1 MAWVGAAAEAGP
13 STAQEEEDSG
23 LLMQD
28 AAPVSAPA
36 SARKNL
42 FAASNSTLSSF
53 VDWLPLTYI
62 LLSELCPLTHSAYHC
77 VGDDTR

>member
-1 MAWVGAAAEAGP
+1 MAWFGAAAEAGP

-28 AAPVSAPA
+28 AAPASAPA

-42 FAASNSTLSSF
+42 FAASNSTLSSCR
-53 VDWLPLTYI
+53 LAPLNLHTAVGTV
-62 LLSELCPLTHSAYHC
+62 SSDSQRVPL
-77 VGDDTR
+77 RR